1 MAFDRN
7 KFDDLYPFES
17 HWLTLAAGV
26 RLHYLDVGPRAAP
39 AILFVHGNPTWSFH
53 WRRLVTRLSGD
64 FRCIA
69 IDHLGCGLSDKPP
82 RDFVLADHIANLRQL
97 IGALGLHRYSLV
109 AQDWG
114 GAIGLGLI
122 TERPANVDR
131 IVLFNTAAFPPPYIP
146 WQIAA
151 CRIPLVG
158 QIAVQGGNL
167 FARAALRMTL
177 ATRKLDPR
185 VAAAY
190 VAPYDSWA
198 NRRQI
203 RAFVDDIPTHPEQ
216 PTWQQLAAIEASL
229 PQLADRPAMLVW
241 GMKDWCFRPECLDRL
256 VALWPQADVHRFEHA
271 GHWVVEDV
279 PDDVD
284 HLMQAF
290 FACATAQVVE

>member
-1 MAFDRN
+1 MAFDRD
-7 KFDDLYPFES
+7 KFADLYPFES
-17 HWLTLAAGV
+17 HWLTVPDGAQ
-26 RLHYLDVGPRAAP
+26 LHYLDEGARTAP

-53 WRRLVTRLSGD
+53 WRRLITRLSSE

-69 IDHLGCGLSDKPP
+69 VDHLGCGLSDKPA
-82 RDFVLADHIANLRQL
+82 RDYALVDHIDHLQQL
-97 IGALGLHRYSLV
+97 VDSLGVQRFSLV

-114 GAIGLGLI
+114 GAIGLGFA
-122 TERPANVDR
+122 TDRPTSVDR
-131 IVLFNTAAFPPPYIP
+131 IALFNTAAFPPPYVP
-146 WQIAA
+146 WQIGV
-151 CRIPLVG
+151 CRIPLLGKV
-158 QIAVQGGNL
+158 AVQGGNL

-203 RAFVDDIPTHPEQ
+203 RAFVDDIPTRPHQ
-216 PTWQQLAAIEASL
+216 PTWQRLAEIEAKL
-229 PQLADRPAMLVW
+229 PQLAEHSAMLVW
-241 GMKDWCFRPECLDRL
+241 GMRDWCFRPECLDRF
-256 VALWPQADVHRFEHA
+256 VAVWPNADVHRFENA

-284 HLMQAF
+284 GLVQQF
-290 FACATAQVVE
+290 FARSTAPVVE